1 MRETREL
8 ICIGCPM
15 GCPVT
20 VTLDSGEVLSIEG
33 NTCKRGDDYARREVV
48 SPTRM
53 LTTTVPV
60 IGGECATVPVKTSG
74 EVPKQR
80 LLDCA
85 RALRDV
91 KLAAPVKAGDVI
103 LSNILDTGVDV
114 IALRDVI
121 LILD

>member
-1 MRETREL
+1 MTEKREL

-15 GCPVT
+15 GCTMT
-20 VTLDSGEVLSIEG
+20 VALASGEVISVEG

-60 IGGECATVPVKTSG
+60 INGERPTVPVKTRG
-74 EVPKQR
+74 EVPKSKI
-80 LLDCA
+80 LLCA
-85 RALRDV
+85 NALRDI
-91 KLAAPVKAGDVI
+91 KAAAPIKAGDII

-114 IALRDVI
+114 IAVKNVDAV
-121 LILD
+121 